1 MLSRA
6 SMMMMSLET
15 LKTSFALDIKLFEE
29 SVSRDIGTEGNLAR
43 IPAEQIGIPFVVVI
57 EQLRGRFDA
66 YLNAEPEN
74 LLKEQERLLAA
85 QQFLSI
91 YQTVYVNGQAIAELT
106 ALRSRVSTR
115 KRYADVV
122 IAAMALA
129 GDDIV
134 VTRNVDDFRDLLP
147 ADQ

>member
-1 MLSRA
+1 M
-6 SMMMMSLET
+6 
-15 LKTSFALDIKLFEE
+15 
-29 SVSRDIGTEGNLAR
+29 
-43 IPAEQIGIPFVVVI
+43 I

-66 YLNAEPEN
+66 YLKAEPEN
-74 LLKEQERLLAA
+74 LLREQERLLAA

-91 YQTVYVNGQAIAELT
+91 YQTVYVNEQAVAELV
-106 ALRSRVSTR
+106 ALRNRVSTR

-129 GDDIV
+129 GGDIV

-147 ADQ
+147 ADRIQNWIDQVY

>member
-1 MLSRA
+1 
-6 SMMMMSLET
+6 
-15 LKTSFALDIKLFEE
+15 
-29 SVSRDIGTEGNLAR
+29 
-43 IPAEQIGIPFVVVI
+43 VVI

-66 YLNAEPEN
+66 YLKAEPEN

-91 YQTVYVNGQAIAELT
+91 YQTIYVNEQGITELT
-106 ALRSRVSTR
+106 ALRSRVNTR

-147 ADQ
+147 ADRIQNWIDQAY

>member
-1 MLSRA
+1 MRYLLDSNILRA
-6 SMMMMSLET
+6 YTAKHPT
-15 LKTSFALDIKLFEE
+15 LAQ
-29 SVSRDIGTEGNLAR
+29 NLAR

-66 YLNAEPEN
+66 YLKAEPEN
-74 LLKEQERLLAA
+74 LLREQERLLAA

-91 YQTVYVNGQAIAELT
+91 YQTIYVTELAVAELV
-106 ALRSRVSTR
+106 ALRNRVSTR

-122 IAAMALA
+122 IAAIAL
-129 GDDIV
+129 GSGDIV

-147 ADQ
+147 TDRIQNWIDQVY

>member
-1 MLSRA
+1 
-6 SMMMMSLET
+6 
-15 LKTSFALDIKLFEE
+15 
-29 SVSRDIGTEGNLAR
+29 
-43 IPAEQIGIPFVVVI
+43 VVI

-66 YLNAEPEN
+66 YLKAEPEN

-91 YQTVYVNGQAIAELT
+91 YQTIYVNEQGITELT
-106 ALRSRVSTR
+106 ALRSRVNTR

-147 ADQ
+147 ADRIQNWIDQVY